1 MTESELILNKLDQI
15 SRRLDHLE
23 KKIDQRDRTP
33 SVFQVS
39 QANVSEWE
47 ISRELLNQNNEQL
60 DWENHID
67 EYIVQYQN
75 DVNNLQGRIRRHQDD
90 IHELRGKTVELFKFG
105 HLLREKI
112 LELDRME
119 IKFPNN

>member
-33 SVFQVS
+33 SSFQVS
-39 QANVSEWE
+39 QENVSGWE
-47 ISRELLNQNNEQL
+47 ISREFLNQNKEQL

-75 DVNNLQGRIRRHQDD
+75 DVSNLQGRIRRHQDD
-90 IHELRGKTVELFKFG
+90 VHELRGKTVELFKFG

-112 LELDRME
+112 LEIDRME
-119 IKFPNN
+119 INSKK

>member
-1 MTESELILNKLDQI
+1 MTKSELILNKLDQI

-23 KKIDQRDRTP
+23 KKIDQQDRTP
-33 SVFQVS
+33 SSFKVS
-39 QANVSEWE
+39 QENVSGWE
-47 ISRELLNQNNEQL
+47 ISRELLNQNKEQL

-75 DVNNLQGRIRRHQDD
+75 DVSNLQGRIRQHQNDV
-90 IHELRGKTVELFKFG
+90 HELRGKTVELFKFG

-112 LELDRME
+112 LELDRTE
-119 IKFPNN
+119 IKFQKR

>member
-15 SRRLDHLE
+15 TRRLDHLE
-23 KKIDQRDRTP
+23 KKIDQRDRNP
-33 SVFQVS
+33 VSFKVS
-39 QANVSEWE
+39 QENVSGWE
-47 ISRELLNQNNEQL
+47 ISRELLNQNKEQL
-60 DWENHID
+60 DWENYID

-75 DVNNLQGRIRRHQDD
+75 DVSNLQGRIRRHQDD
-90 IHELRGKTVELFKFG
+90 VHELRGKIVELFKFG

-119 IKFPNN
+119 INFP

>member
-33 SVFQVS
+33 SSFQVS
-39 QANVSEWE
+39 KGKVSGWE
-47 ISRELLNQNNEQL
+47 ISRELLSQNKEQL

-67 EYIVQYQN
+67 EYIVHYQN
-75 DVNNLQGRIRRHQDD
+75 DVSNLQGRIRRHQDD
-90 IHELRGKTVELFKFG
+90 VHELRGKTVELFKFG

-119 IKFPNN
+119 INLSKK